1 MKNTVIFAS
10 SINGTM
16 SDYRIH
22 LDDDLVTKAE
32 QLFGIKESFQTWL
45 QKKVE
50 QWLQAG
56 LDNAT
61 IRALSHNGGLSDE
74 ALAEK
79 LKDYPPLT
87 QEAFPDLSKDEFIDM
102 AKSQAGRL
110 PEGLE
115 KWL

>member
-10 SINGTM
+10 TINDAM

-22 LDDDLVTKAE
+22 LDDDLVTKTE
-32 QLFGIKESFQTWL
+32 QLFRIEESFQTWL

-50 QWLQAG
+50 QWLRAR

-61 IRALSHNGGLSDE
+61 VLALSHNGGISDE

-87 QEAFPDLSKDEFIDM
+87 QKAFPDMSKDEFMDM
-102 AKSQAGRL
+102 AKSQAGHL

>member
-1 MKNTVIFAS
+1 MKNTVIFAP

-32 QLFGIKESFQTWL
+32 QLFGIEESFQSWL

-56 LDNAT
+56 LDNAA
-61 IRALSHNGGLSDE
+61 IRVLSHDGGLSDE

-87 QEAFPDLSKDEFIDM
+87 QEAFPELSKDEFIDM
-102 AKSQAGRL
+102 VKSQAGHL
-110 PEGLE
+110 PKGLE

>member
-10 SINGTM
+10 SINDAM

-32 QLFGIKESFQTWL
+32 QLFRTEEPFQTWL

-50 QWLQAG
+50 QWLQAW

-61 IRALSHNGGLSDE
+61 VRVMSHDGGLSDE

-79 LKDYPPLT
+79 LKDFPPLT
-87 QEAFPDLSKDEFIDM
+87 QEAFPELSKDEFLDM
-102 AKSQAGRL
+102 VKSQAGRL